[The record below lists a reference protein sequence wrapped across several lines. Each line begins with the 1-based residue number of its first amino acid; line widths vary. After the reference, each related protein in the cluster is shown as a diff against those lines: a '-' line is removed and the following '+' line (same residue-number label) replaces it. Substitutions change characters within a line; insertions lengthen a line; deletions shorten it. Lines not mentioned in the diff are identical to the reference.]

1 VEIELAERVQLTQ
14 AGHEL
19 AAKHSAEHFH
29 REKESVGGANPAC
42 MVWVKSTSGNYAMH
56 MRMKPSA
63 PTIP

>member
-1 VEIELAERVQLTQ
+1 VEVELAERVQLAQ

-29 REKESVGGANPAC
+29 REKESIWRADPAC
-42 MVWVKSTSGNYAMH
+42 MVRIKPAGGNYAMH
-56 MRMKPSA
+56 MRMMPSA